1 MDRIP
6 KRCSDFVKKC
16 LRFDLGFLLFAAP
29 TDEAPPL
36 YDNKNKGPEGLEKP
50 SDLIITHLLSLA
62 VTGP

>member
-29 TDEAPPL
+29 ADEAPSL
-36 YDNKNKGPEGLEKP
+36 YDNKKGPEGLKP
-50 SDLIITHLLSLA
+50 SDLIVTHLLLSLT
-62 VTGP
+62 VTGL